1 LILLKIIT
9 RIESRVADKYLGI
22 QELNKILQEE
32 ISGLL
37 AETNTGEATEFVI
50 QKIKAIRDNGSRCKW
65 CW

>member
-1 LILLKIIT
+1 VL
-9 RIESRVADKYLGI
+9 ADKYLGI

-37 AETNTGEATEFVI
+37 AETNTGEARI
-50 QKIKAIRDNGSRCKW
+50 CNSKIKAIRDNGSRCKW

>member
-1 LILLKIIT
+1 VL
-9 RIESRVADKYLGI
+9 ADKYLGI

-37 AETNTGEATEFVI
+37 AETTGEARI
-50 QKIKAIRDNGSRCKW
+50 CNSKRKAIRDNGSRCKW